1 MHRRRIDKIKRR
13 KWNALQKMPRYPTDP
28 RVGKEDFA
36 MRFLIN
42 FFLEEEAATA
52 VEYAVVLAMILIT
65 IISAIGAVGTRTGGM
80 WSGIMSDLQSIG
92 F

>member
-1 MHRRRIDKIKRR
+1 
-13 KWNALQKMPRYPTDP
+13 
-28 RVGKEDFA
+28 

-65 IISAIGAVGTRTGGM
+65 IISAIGLFGTRTGGM
-80 WSGIMSDLQSIG
+80 WSGIMSDLQAIG